1 MDGLGWAGLLDDDR
15 RVAVTAERA
24 ERCLCLLC
32 RRQKRWDDHRT
43 KPNQT
48 NPSSIPFLEW

>member
-32 RRQKRWDDHRT
+32 RRQKRGDDHRT
-43 KPNQT
+43 EPNQT